1 MINMAQLHKAGLFPI
16 MQDVHWVKS
25 ALLQHFGGAQQLRHT
40 AENKRRPPGQ
50 RESDQSLHGFGLKSV
65 AKTLKKYHGDFAWDY
80 DAEGRLFT
88 ITAMMENR

>member
-1 MINMAQLHKAGLFPI
+1 MFIGVNQHSYSILVVRNSCDTPPKTKEDRL
-16 MQDVHWVKS
+16 VS
-25 ALLQHFGGAQQLRHT
+25 A
-40 AENKRRPPGQ
+40 K
-50 RESDQSLHGFGLKSV
+50 SDQSLHGFGLKSV